1 VRIGTVVSASAGPER
16 IAQAVADG
24 EAELASQVTSLLL
37 VRGVELVGKIPPEL
51 QNYLVFEA
59 GVGAAASEPEAAKAL
74 IKHLMSPEAVP
85 VIKAK
90 GWEPALDEGQ
100 PCAVGATSDLGQTE
114 KNSM

>member
-1 VRIGTVVSASAGPER
+1 
-16 IAQAVADG
+16 
-24 EAELASQVTSLLL
+24 LLL

-59 GVGAAASEPEAAKAL
+59 GVGVAASEPEAAKAL

-90 GWEPALDEGQ
+90 GWEPATRS
-100 PCAVGATSDLGQTE
+100 GAALRGRRDFRHGSIAPF
-114 KNSM
+114 

>member
-1 VRIGTVVSASAGPER
+1 
-16 IAQAVADG
+16 
-24 EAELASQVTSLLL
+24 VTNLLL

-85 VIKAK
+85 VSRRKA
-90 GWEPALDEGQ
+90 GSPPLDEGQ
-100 PCAVGATSDLGQTE
+100 PCAVGATSDLGQ
-114 KNSM
+114 KLKSNRPLPRPL